1 MVQVNPLPFDVVRKV
16 VEDEL
21 LGGLPL
27 EEVRFWGR
35 PRRNVTPG
43 ASEISLRK
51 ITRKMMPYLLEASD
65 MLHGFLGKTSFFSVF
80 MLQVQGYPRNEPRS
94 LSESTVQEVFPS
106 P

>member
-35 PRRNVTPG
+35 EGHTVTLEAP
-43 ASEISLRK
+43 EISLRK
-51 ITRKMMPYLLEASD
+51 IPEFGAQNI
-65 MLHGFLGKTSFFSVF
+65 F
-80 MLQVQGYPRNEPRS
+80 
-94 LSESTVQEVFPS
+94 
-106 P
+106 